1 MNIDK
6 SKAKDTKHAIL
17 YSALEVFSEKGY
29 DSSSISEISSN
40 ANVTKGALY
49 WHFKDKHDLYQ
60 ELIKFLARE
69 ITAQAQIL
77 ASDAESPL
85 TRMRKFNK
93 NLLELMHNNVVY
105 QDALLLF
112 LKEMRRERISDLQNI
127 IDNMKKEFNIDGIFQ
142 EAIDANEI
150 SDMLST
156 GGYLELYKSVFT
168 SLIIRWLIEEKSFDL
183 LKVGEKYFD
192 YIFRVDLQKE
202 NK

>member
-60 ELIKFLARE
+60 ELIKFLTRE
-69 ITAQAQIL
+69 ITDQAQIL

-93 NLLELMHNNVVY
+93 NLLELMHNNVIY

-142 EAIDANEI
+142 EAIDAKEI

-156 GGYLELYKSVFT
+156 GSYLELYKSVFT

>member
-69 ITAQAQIL
+69 ITSQAQIL
-77 ASDAESPL
+77 TSNAESPL
-85 TRMRKFNK
+85 TRIKKFNTS
-93 NLLELMHNNVVY
+93 LLKLMQCNVIY

-112 LKEMRRERISDLQNI
+112 LKEMRRERITDLQDI
-127 IDNMKKEFNIDGIFQ
+127 IDNLKNEFELDGIFQ
-142 EAIDANEI
+142 KAIDAKEI
-150 SDMLST
+150 SDMLSPDS
-156 GGYLELYKSVFT
+156 YLELYKSVFT
-168 SLIIRWLIEEKSFDL
+168 SLLIKWLIEEKSFDL
-183 LKVGEKYFD
+183 LKVGEKYFN
-192 YIFRVDLQKE
+192 YIFRIDLQKE